1 MDNFVDV
8 EFYAQEKDKFLRPFL
23 DLPNGI
29 PSHDTFNRVWS
40 LIDWLIERHPQWPS
54 LTSIVAVER
63 ECHIDDKVSV
73 QRRYF
78 ISSRTADAPK
88 FLQ

>member
-1 MDNFVDV
+1 M
-8 EFYAQEKDKFLRPFL
+8 
-23 DLPNGI
+23 
-29 PSHDTFNRVWS
+29 
-40 LIDWLIERHPQWPS
+40 IDWLIERHPQWPS

-63 ECHIDDKVSV
+63 ERHIDDKVSV

-78 ISSRTADAPK
+78 ISSRTADAPN